1 MNRSTAMRCLLLGL
15 LLPFVTGCAAFRPI
29 YGVPARYI
37 PDEFKGPSRSG
48 KRTIDLSLLRQ
59 RPPAAHFVDSGDL
72 LSIYIEGIL
81 GRREEQPPVH
91 FPQTNDI
98 APTVGYPLPVREDGT
113 LSLPLVPAIPVRGL
127 TMMQVEE
134 AIRRAY
140 TVDQQL
146 LQPGRDRIFVAL
158 QRPRHFRVLVI
169 RQESGSDL
177 LNTQPGQLN
186 LGVLKRGTGKAVNL
200 PVYKNDVLNAL
211 AETGG
216 LPGLD
221 AENAIYIIR
230 NGSQPQPMTPPPPAP
245 PQPLPHPTTLLLGWR
260 YSAPQI
266 RGQSPAWGSD
276 PRANYRA
283 GGGVIT
289 AGFTQP
295 AGQPATI
302 QPLQYQA
309 PPHYPMA
316 PQYQPGP
323 QYQPEPYHAPQHQTS
338 QYQATPYQAAQYQPQ
353 PAAPPGY
360 QPAQPPL
367 TMPGPGEYIPAQSAS
382 AYPSAPQFTAAPQPG
397 YTAAPQMPHWQPWP
411 DPVST
416 NTPHPDWAPVGE
428 GWMLAAGGDTLAGR
442 NVVRIPV
449 RLGPGET
456 VDLRPE
462 DVILHDGDIVFIES
476 RETEVF
482 YTGGLLGGGQ
492 FTLPRDYDLDVMGAI
507 AVSQGQGGAGGGSSR
522 ATQSQ
527 GGQSA
532 LNNDV
537 SISAS
542 QVIVLRPLPD
552 GTQLTIQVDLYEA
565 IRNPH
570 ERIIIQPGD
579 YILLQYTRGEAVMA
593 FIERHLLEGALFG
606 LAAAQFQ
613 TGR

>member
-1 MNRSTAMRCLLLGL
+1 
-15 LLPFVTGCAAFRPI
+15 
-29 YGVPARYI
+29 
-37 PDEFKGPSRSG
+37 
-48 KRTIDLSLLRQ
+48 
-59 RPPAAHFVDSGDL
+59 
-72 LSIYIEGIL
+72 
-81 GRREEQPPVH
+81 
-91 FPQTNDI
+91 
-98 APTVGYPLPVREDGT
+98 
-113 LSLPLVPAIPVRGL
+113 
-127 TMMQVEE
+127 
-134 AIRRAY
+134 
-140 TVDQQL
+140 
-146 LQPGRDRIFVAL
+146 
-158 QRPRHFRVLVI
+158 
-169 RQESGSDL
+169 
-177 LNTQPGQLN
+177 
-186 LGVLKRGTGKAVNL
+186 
-200 PVYKNDVLNAL
+200 
-211 AETGG
+211 
-216 LPGLD
+216 
-221 AENAIYIIR
+221 
-230 NGSQPQPMTPPPPAP
+230 
-245 PQPLPHPTTLLLGWR
+245 
-260 YSAPQI
+260 
-266 RGQSPAWGSD
+266 
-276 PRANYRA
+276 
-283 GGGVIT
+283 
-289 AGFTQP
+289 
-295 AGQPATI
+295 
-302 QPLQYQA
+302 
-309 PPHYPMA
+309 
-316 PQYQPGP
+316 
-323 QYQPEPYHAPQHQTS
+323 
-338 QYQATPYQAAQYQPQ
+338 
-353 PAAPPGY
+353 
-360 QPAQPPL
+360 
-367 TMPGPGEYIPAQSAS
+367 MPGPGEYVPAQSAPS
-382 AYPSAPQFTAAPQPG
+382 YPAAPQFTAVPQFTGAPPM
-397 YTAAPQMPHWQPWP
+397 YPASPQAPHWQPWP

-416 NTPHPDWAPVGE
+416 NAPHPDWAPVGD
-428 GWMLAAGGDTLAGR
+428 GWMFAGGGDTLAGR
-442 NVVRIPV
+442 NVVRIPI